1 MLNPIRI
8 ITEGHLQEVVSD
20 AFSRVVG
27 LHKPHSVSEIA
38 AATGRCDSYWG
49 GVRSR
54 TRVPSLNAFL
64 NASAAMDPEHGA
76 AFLNEVLALAGFTG
90 VRPVEAKKTCPLEV
104 IKHGTD
110 TLRLCAEVLE
120 DGVVTKEEA
129 LQVAAR
135 LREYAAMADGVSET
149 PKLRSV

>member
-1 MLNPIRI
+1 MEHHKT
-8 ITEGHLQEVVSD
+8 ITAGDLQEATTD
-20 AFSRVVG
+20 AFRRVVG
-27 LHKPHSVSEIA
+27 RHKPHSVSEIA
-38 AATGRCDSYWG
+38 LITGHCESYWG
-49 GVRSR
+49 NVRAGLR
-54 TRVPSLNAFL
+54 APGLLAFL
-64 NASAAMDPEHGA
+64 NVAAAMDPEHGA
-76 AFLNEVLALAGFTG
+76 AFLNDVLALAGFTG
-90 VRPVEAKKTCPLEV
+90 VRPVEAKQTCPLEV

-135 LREYAAMADGVSET
+135 LREYAAMADGMTET